1 MTTLRRDGYIARVEI
16 DEEDDVLFGEVINV
30 PGVITFYGST
40 VDELKAEFAKSIEA
54 YETLCRK
61 HGLHAGK
68 PLSGRFMVRMAP
80 EQHVRVS
87 AAAALS
93 GKSVNAWAVEA
104 LEEKAQVELEGER
117 RR

>member
-40 VDELKAEFAKSIEA
+40 VDELKTEFAKSIEA

-80 EQHVRVS
+80 EQHVRES
-87 AAAALS
+87 AAAAHS
-93 GKSVNAWAVEA
+93 AKSVNAWAVEA